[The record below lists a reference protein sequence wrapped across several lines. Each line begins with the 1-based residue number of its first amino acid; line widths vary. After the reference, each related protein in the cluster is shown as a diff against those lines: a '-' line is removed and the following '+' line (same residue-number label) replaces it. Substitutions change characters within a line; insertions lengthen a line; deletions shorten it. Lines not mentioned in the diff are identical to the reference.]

1 MIQAEKISDTREGKP
16 QLLSNIEAWKEV
28 AEYLST
34 TLGPYGSDK
43 MFVSKDNI
51 LITNDG
57 ATILKKK
64 NFDHPAVRIL
74 SSISFNQDKTIG
86 DGTTSVVLLASEF
99 LQKLKSLIKDDFPI
113 KDIIDTLQNIKE
125 LCLTKLE
132 ELKLD
137 YQDDYLFKV
146 AETALNSKILKYH
159 KEHFGK
165 MVVNGIKE
173 IEDLSLLGIKKVPGG
188 NIKESELVEGIAF
201 EKCFTYAGYEQQPK
215 KITNPKVAC
224 LNIEL
229 EWKAEKENA
238 ELKINSVEEYDQF
251 VDAEWKIINDKLK
264 EIVDSGAN
272 VVLSKLPIGDY
283 ATQYFAKHNVFCAG
297 RVDDSDLKRVAVFA
311 NAPITSNAS
320 YLKVGECELFEEIQV
335 GKTRFNFLKS
345 SSKKATTMILRGPCN
360 TILDE
365 LERSINDSLMVVKN
379 VLKNKEVLCG
389 GGSVEMQLSALV
401 RKTGNE
407 CRNKNFLVYTC
418 IAQAF
423 EIIPFILAQ
432 NFGIDAIATIQ
443 LLRKKHHF
451 NEFTFGVDNEKMI
464 SDMKNKCVY
473 EPVEVKRNIIRAA
486 FSAAIA
492 ILEVDMTILTRNQAE

>member
-1 MIQAEKISDTREGKP
+1 MIQAEQITDTREGKP
-16 QLLSNIEAWKEV
+16 QLLSNIDAWKEV
-28 AEYLST
+28 AEYLAS

-57 ATILKKK
+57 ATILKRK
-64 NFDHPAVRIL
+64 NFEHPSVRIL
-74 SSISFNQDKTIG
+74 ASISFNQDKTIG

-113 KDIIDTLQNIKE
+113 KEIIDTLHNIKE
-125 LCLTKLE
+125 MCLNKLNDLKLE
-132 ELKLD
+132 YNENFL
-137 YQDDYLFKV
+137 YKV

-215 KITNPKVAC
+215 KLINPKIAC

-238 ELKINSVEEYDQF
+238 ELKINSVEEYDHF
-251 VDAEWKIINDKLK
+251 VNAEWKLINDKLD
-264 EIVDSGAN
+264 EIISSGAK

-283 ATQYFAKHNVFCAG
+283 ATQYFAKHGIFCSG
-297 RVDDSDLKRVAVFA
+297 RVDDLDLKRVSVFA
-311 NAPITSNAS
+311 NAPITSNSS
-320 YLKVGECELFEEIQV
+320 YLTVGECDLFEEIQV

-345 SSKKATTMILRGPCN
+345 SSKKATTIILRGPCN
-360 TILDE
+360 TVLDE
-365 LERSINDSLMVVKN
+365 LERSLNDSIMVVKN

-389 GGSVEMQLSALV
+389 GGSVEMQLSSMI
-401 RKTGNE
+401 RKAGND
-407 CRNKNFLVYTC
+407 CRSKAFLVYTC

-451 NEFTFGVDNEKMI
+451 DEYTFGVDNEKMI
-464 SDMKNKCVY
+464 SDMRSKCVF

-486 FSAAIA
+486 FSAVIA
-492 ILEVDMTILTRNQAE
+492 ILEVDMTILTRNQVE